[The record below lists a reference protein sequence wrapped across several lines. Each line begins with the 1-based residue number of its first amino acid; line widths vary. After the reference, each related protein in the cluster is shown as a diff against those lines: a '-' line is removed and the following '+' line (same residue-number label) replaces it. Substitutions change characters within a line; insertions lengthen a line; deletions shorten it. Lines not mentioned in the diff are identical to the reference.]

1 MRILKRV
8 IGAVLVVAVLAVGAL
23 LLLGGFKGEG
33 RNSVTIRIEA
43 PVPMVYAWIT
53 EPEKLKQWM
62 GGLVESTPLT
72 TEGLKVGARSREVFQ
87 MGDEKRVMEVEITAL
102 RPNERLEAK
111 VTSDGFAVDVKYILS
126 QKDGLTRVTYIG
138 DAKYHKLHLRLFEP
152 VITPMA
158 QQKLEED
165 FARLKELIEASKTTA
180 GGEPT

>member
-8 IGAVLVVAVLAVGAL
+8 IGAILVVLALAVGAL

-33 RNSVTIRIEA
+33 RNSVTIRVEA
-43 PVPMVYAWIT
+43 PVQEVYAWIT

-72 TEGLKVGARSREVFQ
+72 TDGLRVGARSREVFE
-87 MGDEKRVMEVEITAL
+87 MGDERRVMEVEITAL

-111 VTSDGFAVDVKYILS
+111 VTSDGFVVDVRYILS

-138 DAKYHKLHLRLFEP
+138 DAKYTRLHLRLMEP
-152 VITPMA
+152 IITPMA
-158 QQKLEED
+158 QQKLEDD
-165 FARLKELIEASKTTA
+165 FARLKEMIEASRATK
-180 GGEPT
+180 GGEAT